1 MNNAELERETL
12 KTANEYMNNLI
23 SGVKYSVEL
32 LYGGNE
38 TEGFSM
44 IPSICEGIQWIT
56 QVLVLTGNKNKDLV
70 DILFKKLEEIVES
83 FENKDYILV
92 ADLLNYELLQVLEE
106 IKMDI
111 EENLD

>member
-92 ADLLNYELLQVLEE
+92 ADLLNYELLQVLED

>member
-23 SGVKYSVEL
+23 SGVKCSVEL

-70 DILFKKLEEIVES
+70 DILFEKLEEIVES

>member
-56 QVLVLTGNKNKDLV
+56 QVLVLTGNRNKDLV
-70 DILFKKLEEIVES
+70 DILFEKLEEIVES

-92 ADLLNYELLQVLEE
+92 ADLLNYELLQVLKE

>member
-12 KTANEYMNNLI
+12 KTANEYMDNLI

-70 DILFKKLEEIVES
+70 DILFEKLEEIVES

-92 ADLLNYELLQVLEE
+92 ADLLNYELLQVLKE

>member
-56 QVLVLTGNKNKDLV
+56 QVLVLTGNRNKDLV
-70 DILFKKLEEIVES
+70 DILFEKLEEIVES

-92 ADLLNYELLQVLEE
+92 ADLLNYELLQVKNGYRRKLRLR
-106 IKMDI
+106 K
-111 EENLD
+111 

>member
-56 QVLVLTGNKNKDLV
+56 QVLVLTGNKNKDLI
-70 DILFKKLEEIVES
+70 DILFEKLEEIVES
-83 FENKDYILV
+83 FENQDYILV
-92 ADLLNYELLQVLEE
+92 ADLLNYELLQVLED

>member
-1 MNNAELERETL
+1 MKNAELERETL

-23 SGVKYSVEL
+23 SGVKHSVEL

-92 ADLLNYELLQVLEE
+92 ADLLNYELLQVLED
-106 IKMDI
+106 IKMDV
-111 EENLD
+111 EENLG